1 MDEEHGKKRQDGMSE
16 AMREPPRIAE
26 EPLRACLQDQYDLS
40 PVTLTF
46 LPLGH
51 DYDAGMYR
59 VESEQG
65 TAYALKV
72 MSRPLYE
79 PRCLVPRYLS
89 DQGIASVV
97 ASIPT
102 RSSALW
108 TQLSDWT
115 VIVYPWISGESSLTG
130 MTNEQWKQVGTI
142 FQRIHQVMLP
152 PVGFASLRKETFD
165 PTEYTRW
172 VRAFET
178 QHGHTQSRGASERAL
193 RSSWV
198 AHQSTIH
205 TVVTSLEKLAAVLQ
219 SRSLP
224 YVICHA
230 DLHARNL
237 IRNRVGQVFVVDWDE
252 VMLAPKERDFIFV
265 RPPHAD
271 AFFQGY
277 GQAEIDWVA
286 LTYFLWERV
295 VQDLIECTHNVCFRD
310 DWGEESRAE
319 AVQLLD
325 VILAENRG
333 HIDAAYQAS
342 AHLPRDLTVHSRKS
356 T

>member
-1 MDEEHGKKRQDGMSE
+1 
-16 AMREPPRIAE
+16 MREAPRISE
-26 EPLRACLQDQYDLS
+26 EDLRACLHDQYDLS

-72 MSRPLYE
+72 TSRPLYE
-79 PRCLVPRYLS
+79 PRYLVPRYLR

-97 ASIPT
+97 APIRT
-102 RSSALW
+102 RSNALW
-108 TQLSDWT
+108 AQLSDWT
-115 VIVYPWISGESSLTG
+115 VIVYPWISGDSSLTG
-130 MTNEQWKQVGTI
+130 MTNEQWKQVGSI

-152 PVGFASLRKETFD
+152 PGGFASLRKETFH
-165 PTEYTRW
+165 PAEYVRW

-178 QHGHTQSRGASERAL
+178 SLAVAETQDSYIQGTRAWERAL

-205 TVVTSLEKLAAVLQ
+205 TVLTSLEKLAGVLQ
-219 SRSLP
+219 SRPLP
-224 YVICHA
+224 CVICHG

-237 IRNRVGQVFVVDWDE
+237 IRNRSGQVFVIDWDE

-271 AFFQGY
+271 AFWEGY
-277 GQAEIDWVA
+277 GPVEIDWVA

-295 VQDLIECTHNVCFRD
+295 VQDLIECTRNVCFRD
-310 DWGEESRAE
+310 DWGDESRAE

-325 VILAENRG
+325 LILAENRG

-342 AHLPRDLTVHSRKS
+342 IHLPRDLTVHSRKS
-356 T
+356 S

>member
-1 MDEEHGKKRQDGMSE
+1 
-16 AMREPPRIAE
+16 MREPPRITE
-26 EPLRACLQDQYDLS
+26 EDLRACLQDQYELS

-51 DYDAGMYR
+51 DYDAGIYR

-72 MSRPLYE
+72 TSRPLYE
-79 PRCLVPRYLS
+79 PRCLVPHYLS

-97 ASIPT
+97 APIPT
-102 RSSALW
+102 RSGALW
-108 TQLSDWT
+108 TQISDWT
-115 VIVYPWISGESSLTG
+115 LIVYPWISGESSLTG
-130 MTNEQWKQVGTI
+130 MTDEQWKQVGTI
-142 FQRIHQVMLP
+142 FQRIHQVRLSP
-152 PVGFASLRKETFD
+152 GGFASLRQETFD
-165 PTEYTRW
+165 PTEYVQW

-178 QHGHTQSRGASERAL
+178 QHGHTQGRGASQRAL
-193 RSSWV
+193 RSCWV

-205 TVVTSLEKLAAVLQ
+205 TVVTSLEKLAGVLQ

-224 YVICHA
+224 LVICHA

-237 IRNRVGQVFVVDWDE
+237 IRNRAGQVFVIDWDE
-252 VMLAPKERDFIFV
+252 VMLAPKERDFLFV

-277 GQAEIDWVA
+277 GQAQIDWVA
-286 LTYFLWERV
+286 LTYFLW
-295 VQDLIECTHNVCFRD
+295 D

-325 VILAENRG
+325 VILAEDRG

-342 AHLPRDLTVHSRKS
+342 AHLLRDLTVHSSKS
-356 T
+356 S

>member
-1 MDEEHGKKRQDGMSE
+1 
-16 AMREPPRIAE
+16 MREPPRIAE

-40 PVTLTF
+40 LVTLVF

-51 DYDAGMYR
+51 DYNAGVYR
-59 VESEQG
+59 AVSERG
-65 TAYALKV
+65 TAYLLKV
-72 MSRPLYE
+72 TSRPLYE
-79 PRCLVPRYLS
+79 PRCLVPRYLH

-97 ASIPT
+97 API
-102 RSSALW
+102 RSSSGALW
-108 TQLSDWT
+108 TVLSEWT

-130 MTNEQWKQVGTI
+130 MTDEQWKQVGTI

-152 PVGFASLRKETFD
+152 SRGFESLRKETFD
-165 PTEYTRW
+165 PRQYTRW

-178 QHGHTQSRGASERAL
+178 QHAHTEGGDAVERAL

-205 TVVTSLEKLAAVLQ
+205 TVLTSLETLAGVLQ
-219 SRSLP
+219 SRTFP
-224 YVICHA
+224 CVICHG

-237 IRNRVGQVFVVDWDE
+237 IRDRAGQVFVIDWDE
-252 VMLAPKERDFIFV
+252 VMLAPKERDFLFV
-265 RPPHAD
+265 RHPHAE

-295 VQDLIECTHNVCFRD
+295 VQDLIECTHNVCFKE
-310 DWGEESRAE
+310 DWGEESRVE

-325 VILAENRG
+325 VILAEDRG
-333 HIDAAYQAS
+333 HIAAAYQAS
-342 AHLPRDLTVHSRKS
+342 AHLAADLIVHRRKS

>member
-1 MDEEHGKKRQDGMSE
+1 MNEEDGKKRSDGTSG
-16 AMREPPRIAE
+16 AMREPPRISE
-26 EPLRACLQDQYDLS
+26 EDLRACLQDQYDLS

-46 LPLGH
+46 LPLGRE
-51 DYDAGMYR
+51 YGAGMCR

-72 MSRPLYE
+72 TSRALDE

-97 ASIPT
+97 APIPT
-102 RSSALW
+102 RSRALW
-108 TQLSDWT
+108 TRLSDWT
-115 VIVYPWISGESSLTG
+115 VIVYPWISGESNLTG

-152 PVGFASLRKETFD
+152 PGGFASLRKETFD
-165 PTEYTRW
+165 PTEYVRW

-178 QHGHTQSRGASERAL
+178 QHGQTQGPGASERAL
-193 RSSWV
+193 RSWV

-205 TVVTSLEKLAAVLQ
+205 TMVTSLEKLAAVLQ

-237 IRNRVGQVFVVDWDE
+237 IRNRVGQVFVIDWDE

-265 RPPHAD
+265 REPQAA
-271 AFFQGY
+271 AFWEGY
-277 GQAEIDWVA
+277 GQREIDWVA
-286 LTYFLWERV
+286 LTYYLWERV
-295 VQDLIECTHNVCFRD
+295 VQDLIACTQDVCFRD
-310 DWGEESRAE
+310 DLGEETRADI
-319 AVQLLD
+319 ARLFHK
-325 VILAENRG
+325 ILADDQSSV
-333 HIDAAYQAS
+333 DAAYAAAS
-342 AHLPRDLTVHSRKS
+342 HLAT
-356 T
+356 

>member
-1 MDEEHGKKRQDGMSE
+1 MHAFWTKTFLPSLTTEDYRGR
-16 AMREPPRIAE
+16 
-26 EPLRACLQDQYDLS
+26 LRACFQAQYDLS

-51 DYDAGMYR
+51 DYNAGMYR

-72 MSRPLYE
+72 TSRAL
-79 PRCLVPRYLS
+79 RTTV
-89 DQGIASVV
+89 
-97 ASIPT
+97 
-102 RSSALW
+102 SS
-108 TQLSDWT
+108 
-115 VIVYPWISGESSLTG
+115 SSLSQRSG
-130 MTNEQWKQVGTI
+130 DCIGRGSHSHPQQCIVDKSRGVDRDRIPLDLRRYQLDGDDGRAVEAVGTI
-142 FQRIHQVMLP
+142 FRQIPGHAATCRLCVT
-152 PVGFASLRKETFD
+152 AAKETFD
-165 PTEYTRW
+165 PTEYARW
-172 VRAFET
+172 VRTFEA
-178 QHGHTQSRGASERAL
+178 QHAHAEGRSASERAL

-219 SRSLP
+219 SRPFPS
-224 YVICHA
+224 VICHA

-237 IRNRVGQVFVVDWDE
+237 IRDRAGQVFVIDWDE

-265 RPPHAD
+265 RHPHAD
-271 AFFQGY
+271 AFFHGY

-286 LTYFLWERV
+286 LTYYLWERV
-295 VQDLIECTHNVCFRD
+295 VQDLIECTHNVCFRE

-325 VILAENRG
+325 VILAEERG

-342 AHLPRDLTVHSRKS
+342 AHLPRDLTVH
-356 T
+356 

>member
-1 MDEEHGKKRQDGMSE
+1 
-16 AMREPPRIAE
+16 MREPPRIAE
-26 EPLRACLQDQYDLS
+26 EYLRACLQDQYDLGL
-40 PVTLTF
+40 VTLEF

-51 DYDAGMYR
+51 DYDAGVYR
-59 VESEQG
+59 AVSERG
-65 TAYALKV
+65 TAYLLKV
-72 MSRPLYE
+72 TSRPLYE
-79 PRCLVPRYLS
+79 PRCLVPRYLN
-89 DQGIASVV
+89 DQGITSVV
-97 ASIPT
+97 APIRT
-102 RSSALW
+102 RSGALW
-108 TQLSDWT
+108 TVLSEWT

-130 MTNEQWKQVGTI
+130 MTDEQWKQVGTI

-152 PVGFASLRKETFD
+152 SRGFEPLRKETFD
-165 PTEYTRW
+165 PGQYTRW

-178 QHGHTQSRGASERAL
+178 QHAHTEGGDAVERAL

-205 TVVTSLEKLAAVLQ
+205 TVLTSLETLAGVLQ
-219 SRSLP
+219 SRTFP
-224 YVICHA
+224 YVICHG

-237 IRNRVGQVFVVDWDE
+237 IRDRAGQVFVIDWDE

-265 RPPHAD
+265 RHPHAD

-295 VQDLIECTHNVCFRD
+295 VQDLIECTRNVCFRD
-310 DWGEESRAE
+310 DWGEESRVE

-325 VILAENRG
+325 VILAEDRG
-333 HIDAAYQAS
+333 HIAAAYQAS
-342 AHLPRDLTVHSRKS
+342 AHLSADLIVHRRKS

>member
-1 MDEEHGKKRQDGMSE
+1 
-16 AMREPPRIAE
+16 MREPPRITE
-26 EPLRACLQDQYDLS
+26 EDLRACLQDQYDLS

-59 VESEQG
+59 VASEQG
-65 TAYALKV
+65 TVYALKV
-72 MSRPLYE
+72 TTRSLYE
-79 PRCLVPRYLS
+79 PRCLVPRYLN

-97 ASIPT
+97 APIPT

-108 TQLSDWT
+108 TQLSDKT

-152 PVGFASLRKETFD
+152 LVGFASLRKETFD
-165 PTEYTRW
+165 PTEYVRW
-172 VRAFET
+172 VRALET
-178 QHGHTQSRGASERAL
+178 QHGQTQGRGASERAL
-193 RSSWV
+193 RSCWV

-224 YVICHA
+224 CVICHA

-237 IRNRVGQVFVVDWDE
+237 IRNRVGQVFVIDWDE
-252 VMLAPKERDFIFV
+252 VMLAPKERDFLFV

-310 DWGEESRAE
+310 DWAEESRAE
-319 AVQLLD
+319 AVELLE
-325 VILAENRG
+325 VILAEDWG

-356 T
+356 S

>member
-1 MDEEHGKKRQDGMSE
+1 
-16 AMREPPRIAE
+16 MREPPRITE
-26 EPLRACLQDQYDLS
+26 EDLRACLQDQYDLR

-72 MSRPLYE
+72 TTRSLYE
-79 PRCLVPRYLS
+79 PRCLVPRYLY
-89 DQGIASVV
+89 DLGIASVV
-97 ASIPT
+97 APIPT

-108 TQLSDWT
+108 TQLSEWT

-130 MTNEQWKQVGTI
+130 MTDEQWKQVGTI

-152 PVGFASLRKETFD
+152 PVGFEALRKETFD

-172 VRAFET
+172 IRTFET
-178 QHGHTQSRGASERAL
+178 QYANTEGGGAVERAL
-193 RSSWV
+193 RSCWV

-205 TVVTSLEKLAAVLQ
+205 TVLISLEKRAGVLQ
-219 SRSLP
+219 SRTFP

-237 IRNRVGQVFVVDWDE
+237 IRDRAGQVFVIDWDE

-265 RPPHAD
+265 RHPHAD

-277 GQAEIDWVA
+277 GQVEIDWVA

-295 VQDLIECTHNVCFRD
+295 VQDLIECTRNVCFRE
-310 DWGEESRAE
+310 DWAEESRAE

-325 VILAENRG
+325 VILAEDRG

-356 T
+356 S

>member
-1 MDEEHGKKRQDGMSE
+1 
-16 AMREPPRIAE
+16 MREPPRIAE
-26 EPLRACLQDQYDLS
+26 ELLRACLQDQYDLS
-40 PVTLTF
+40 LVTLVF

-51 DYDAGMYR
+51 DYNAGVYR
-59 VESEQG
+59 AVSERG
-65 TAYALKV
+65 TAYLLKV
-72 MSRPLYE
+72 TSRPLHE
-79 PRCLVPRYLS
+79 PRCLVPRYLN
-89 DQGIASVV
+89 DQGIAAVV
-97 ASIPT
+97 APL
-102 RSSALW
+102 RSSSGALW
-108 TQLSDWT
+108 TVLSDWT
-115 VIVYPWISGESSLTG
+115 VIVYQWISGESSLTG
-130 MTNEQWKQVGTI
+130 MTDEQWKQVGTI
-142 FQRIHQVMLP
+142 FQRIYQVMLP

-178 QHGHTQSRGASERAL
+178 QHAHAEGGGAVERAL
-193 RSSWV
+193 RTSWV

-205 TVVTSLEKLAAVLQ
+205 TVLTCLEKLAGVLQ
-219 SRSLP
+219 ERLFP
-224 YVICHA
+224 YVICHG

-237 IRNRVGQVFVVDWDE
+237 IRNRAGQVFVIDWDE

-265 RPPHAD
+265 RHPHAE

-295 VQDLIECTHNVCFRD
+295 VQDLIECTQNVWFKE

-325 VILAENRG
+325 VILAEDRG
-333 HIDAAYQAS
+333 HIAAAYQAS
-342 AHLPRDLTVHSRKS
+342 AHLPADLIVHRRKS

>member
-1 MDEEHGKKRQDGMSE
+1 
-16 AMREPPRIAE
+16 
-26 EPLRACLQDQYDLS
+26 
-40 PVTLTF
+40 
-46 LPLGH
+46 
-51 DYDAGMYR
+51 
-59 VESEQG
+59 
-65 TAYALKV
+65 
-72 MSRPLYE
+72 
-79 PRCLVPRYLS
+79 
-89 DQGIASVV
+89 
-97 ASIPT
+97 
-102 RSSALW
+102 
-108 TQLSDWT
+108 
-115 VIVYPWISGESSLTG
+115 

-142 FQRIHQVMLP
+142 FKRIHQVRLS

-165 PTEYTRW
+165 PTEYVRW

-178 QHGHTQSRGASERAL
+178 QHGHTQGRGASERAL
-193 RSSWV
+193 RSWV

-219 SRSLP
+219 SRP
-224 YVICHA
+224 FPCVICHA

-237 IRNRVGQVFVVDWDE
+237 IRNRAGQVFVIDWDE

-265 RPPHAD
+265 RSPHAD

-277 GQAEIDWVA
+277 GQVEIDWVA

-295 VQDLIECTHNVCFRD
+295 VQDLIECTHNVCFRG
-310 DWGEESRAE
+310 DWGEETRAE

-325 VILAENRG
+325 VILAEDRG

-356 T
+356 SEERALAERRPPDV